1 MRDKLDKG
9 EMRPWSQART
19 ESACRIGL
27 RWSIREGMRR
37 LLRQWLGFLWQE
49 KKYWLAP
56 LIVAVLILAG
66 LVFLTQGPPPL
77 SPFMYSVK

>member
-1 MRDKLDKG
+1 
-9 EMRPWSQART
+9 
-19 ESACRIGL
+19 
-27 RWSIREGMRR
+27 MRR